1 MIYAGTALSMWHT
14 ITPTYTLSSSSVG
27 QFGCY
32 VNFEISNLIKD
43 YIATGFDGNYAGTQS
58 IANTINVD
66 YQVTRTLTN
75 GNSTQLTAVLGVK
88 AFDGYGYFEDGANP
102 ELLQG
107 LLIDNKIII
116 KQDDIPLRIPV
127 AGKNKKSGSFFLC
140 EQRRFSFKNTW

>member
-1 MIYAGTALSMWHT
+1 MAKINVRSPYFVNVFHADLASAKLDIEIYAGTAHSLGHT

-27 QFGCY
+27 QFGFY

-75 GNSTQLTAVLGVK
+75 GNEYST
-88 AFDGYGYFEDGANP
+88 
-102 ELLQG
+102 
-107 LLIDNKIII
+107 
-116 KQDDIPLRIPV
+116 
-127 AGKNKKSGSFFLC
+127 
-140 EQRRFSFKNTW
+140 